1 MYRSLFPLAL
11 LTGTAVFAAPGGP
24 IGTMQL
30 GNYVCELPG
39 DATGAAGLR
48 VPEQDF
54 TILNASSYEAGGLA
68 GTYLLTGDVLVMT
81 AGPKQGQRF
90 RKLSDNFVRLIEAD
104 GSTGNLR
111 CVRQVSN
118 NRYDASRLVRE

>member
-1 MYRSLFPLAL
+1 MYRSLIPLAL
-11 LTGTAVFAAPGGP
+11 VTGSAALAAPGGP

-30 GNYVCELPG
+30 GTYICELPG
-39 DATGAAGLR
+39 DATGPAGHR

-54 TILNASSYEAGGLA
+54 TILNASSYEAGGIA
-68 GTYLLTGDVLVMT
+68 GTYLLTGDVMTMT

-90 RKLSDNFVRLIEAD
+90 RKISNNFVRLIEAD
-104 GSTGNLR
+104 GSDGALR

-118 NRYDASRLVRE
+118 NR